1 MIPFV
6 SRSIA
11 RRYLIQK
18 FYMKIFYNYYLR
30 SHKDQYPDTIQT
42 FPQTSFIKLE
52 SNYFRLTSSE
62 NKPCPS
68 NPYANTSI
76 IFSIIKRSDLIRD
89 ALPDKSWNNVLPKKR
104 KRKPRGSSPLN
115 RPYLA
120 TATTQRSE
128 GSRKLWIARRSNWL
142 SRERTFFHGF
152 PSRLTQGTGKPARST
167 T

>member
-18 FYMKIFYNYYLR
+18 FYMKIFYNYYLIFFTQR
-30 SHKDQYPDTIQT
+30 SISGYYSNFSTN
-42 FPQTSFIKLE
+42 IKLE

-68 NPYANTSI
+68 NPSANTSI

-89 ALPDKSWNNVLPKKR
+89 ALLDKSWNNVLPKKR

-128 GSRKLWIARRSNWL
+128 GSRKL
-142 SRERTFFHGF
+142 
-152 PSRLTQGTGKPARST
+152 
-167 T
+167 

>member
-52 SNYFRLTSSE
+52 SNYFRLTSSK

-68 NPYANTSI
+68 NPSANTSI

-104 KRKPRGSSPLN
+104 KRKPRGSSLLN

-128 GSRKLWIARRSNWL
+128 GSRKL
-142 SRERTFFHGF
+142 
-152 PSRLTQGTGKPARST
+152 
-167 T
+167 